1 MKGQESS
8 QTKFIWTVA
17 ILQCVILA
25 FYWLLFRYN
34 DQAAPFPSIKA
45 MVHGRNIAAN
55 LSFRFLLF
63 LSNRHFLLGWTQ
75 GTRF

>member
-45 MVHGRNIAAN
+45 MVHCIVER
-55 LSFRFLLF
+55 L
-63 LSNRHFLLGWTQ
+63 
-75 GTRF
+75 

>member
-34 DQAAPFPSIKA
+34 DQAAPFPSSKA
-45 MVHGRNIAAN
+45 SHMVDIDNC
-55 LSFRFLLF
+55 
-63 LSNRHFLLGWTQ
+63 
-75 GTRF
+75 

>member
-63 LSNRHFLLGWTQ
+63 LSNRHLF
-75 GTRF
+75 